1 MRSRKTGLV
10 RNKGGEFGAMDM
22 DAYEIHAHIAYRI
35 YSTVLLARPRH
46 PPATANGC
54 FSQFRSVPSAVIYD
68 AYENAYPHIF
78 DGHLP
83 AVASFVGSLFSLS
96 PLPHLSDVLSTTE
109 EERPRPGCC
118 TSPRRR
124 GSRRRALRPCPM
136 ARAGQWP
143 ACGWPPRRGLAPV
156 RSYCRTP

>member
-1 MRSRKTGLV
+1 
-10 RNKGGEFGAMDM
+10 MDM
-22 DAYEIHAHIAYRI
+22 DAYEIHAHIAYIQQCCWPTPDIPPRPPL
-35 YSTVLLARPRH
+35 LLADRSS
-46 PPATANGC
+46 A
-54 FSQFRSVPSAVIYD
+54 QFPSAVIYD

-83 AVASFVGSLFSLS
+83 AVASSAGSLFSLS

-124 GSRRRALRPCPM
+124 GSRRRALRPYPM
-136 ARAGQWP
+136 ARAGL
-143 ACGWPPRRGLAPV
+143 PPPTSWRPPGVGSGYGGSGEVWIWVWIDRE
-156 RSYCRTP
+156 

>member
-1 MRSRKTGLV
+1 MG
-10 RNKGGEFGAMDM
+10 
-22 DAYEIHAHIAYRI
+22 AYEIHAHIAYI
-35 YSTVLLARPRH
+35 GQ
-46 PPATANGC
+46 PPTSPHDRRF

-83 AVASFVGSLFSLS
+83 AVASSVGSLFSLS

-118 TSPRRR
+118 T
-124 GSRRRALRPCPM
+124 GGMC
-136 ARAGQWP
+136 GQTLW
-143 ACGWPPRRGLAPV
+143 V
-156 RSYCRTP
+156 VYCKYT